1 METGDRVSREGQA
14 TADQMREVGT
24 GVQMGGAVR

>member
-1 METGDRVSREGQA
+1 MQVSRWAGKVRYCRE
-14 TADQMREVGT
+14 DESEVGT